1 MVIERWS
8 KCYANVLAKEMNQKS
23 MEKKNAKQENHD
35 SCTWICTQGRQL
47 HANRDFF
54 IFNISFS
61 IHILRPQVWH
71 LFLNLTTLV
80 HNLRRRVVWWR
91 QRGDFW
97 YTLRRIL
104 WFRGCKSQSLFNF
117 SKVDSRILRMILH
130 LLTSI
135 TRPPVMNHP
144 TISTK
149 KPRCHWNL
157 KIKQHTSQSIQL
169 EVNKKSSSWLN
180 LKTELLLFGKT
191 FQCSTFTNSFME
203 KLQPLQPPALAMAA
217 GKVSRIWSTTESL
230 APQLFTNLFSRT
242 CWKSDPIGGSP
253 TKTHPFL
260 VWLRTHNR
268 IRKRREMRSIW
279 PRWSWK
285 NLTFSCPCSSL
296 GPPAICP
303 LLHEA
308 GKFMYLVVWGPTK
321 GRLPKVK
328 VFLTEPADLLFARR
342 FDT

>member
-1 MVIERWS
+1 MP
-8 KCYANVLAKEMNQKS
+8 N
-23 MEKKNAKQENHD
+23 KKTMIHAHEFALKVGNCMQNH
-35 SCTWICTQGRQL
+35 
-47 HANRDFF
+47 DFF

-71 LFLNLTTLV
+71 LFLNLATLV
-80 HNLRRRVVWWR
+80 HDLRRRVVWWW

-117 SKVDSRILRMILH
+117 SKVDSRILQMILH
-130 LLTSI
+130 LLTSK
-135 TRPPVMNHP
+135 TRPPVMSHP

-191 FQCSTFTNSFME
+191 FQCSTSTNSFME
-203 KLQPLQPPALAMAA
+203 KLQPLQAPALAMAA

-230 APQLFTNLFSRT
+230 APQRHS
-242 CWKSDPIGGSP
+242 
-253 TKTHPFL
+253 
-260 VWLRTHNR
+260 
-268 IRKRREMRSIW
+268 
-279 PRWSWK
+279 
-285 NLTFSCPCSSL
+285 
-296 GPPAICP
+296 
-303 LLHEA
+303 
-308 GKFMYLVVWGPTK
+308 
-321 GRLPKVK
+321 
-328 VFLTEPADLLFARR
+328 
-342 FDT
+342 

>member
-1 MVIERWS
+1 MP
-8 KCYANVLAKEMNQKS
+8 N
-23 MEKKNAKQENHD
+23 KKTMIHAHEFALKVGN
-35 SCTWICTQGRQL
+35 CTQIVTFSSSTFPFPFTSFDPRFGTCSSIWR
-47 HANRDFF
+47 HSCI
-54 IFNISFS
+54 IFGA
-61 IHILRPQVWH
+61 
-71 LFLNLTTLV
+71 
-80 HNLRRRVVWWR
+80 RVVWWR

-328 VFLTEPADLLFARR
+328 VFLTEPADLLFVSMILCFEPVERLEGLTPR
-342 FDT
+342 INFGWDFK